1 MKNYYKKRYALS
13 EQGAAN
19 LSKST
24 LYCFLTYCINIAP
37 MFILMALFNQLV
49 IGKAYS
55 TFQYIVMGVLTLVL
69 MYILLSKEYVRLYN
83 ATYKESAYL

>member
-24 LYCFLTYCINIAP
+24 LYCFLTYCINIATL
-37 MFILMALFNQLV
+37 FILIALFNKLL
-49 IGKAYS
+49 ILKP
-55 TFQYIVMGVLTLVL
+55 YIK
-69 MYILLSKEYVRLYN
+69 IK
-83 ATYKESAYL
+83 